1 MGLGM
6 EDSKMNS
13 HLFPPGSHRV
23 TDEIGM
29 HQRSDNI
36 TIVTVMTV
44 RQRFGVPWGSVRVT
58 EIRSGDFQLQQR
70 WTPGILGPPSC
81 QSSEKN
87 A

>member
-36 TIVTVMTV
+36 HHGDCNDCEAEIWGTVG
-44 RQRFGVPWGSVRVT
+44 FCKGH
-58 EIRSGDFQLQQR
+58 
-70 WTPGILGPPSC
+70 
-81 QSSEKN
+81 
-87 A
+87 